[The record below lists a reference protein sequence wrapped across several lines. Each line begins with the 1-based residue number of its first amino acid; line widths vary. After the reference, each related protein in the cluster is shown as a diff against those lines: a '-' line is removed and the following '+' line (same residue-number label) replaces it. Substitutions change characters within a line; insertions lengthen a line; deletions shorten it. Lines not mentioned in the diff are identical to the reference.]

1 MGAIRLVSLIAGALL
16 IMASFSAFFTVNQTQ
31 QALVLQFGE
40 PKRTIQEPGLA
51 FKLPFIQDVI
61 YYEKR
66 VLSLIPQDAEE
77 VILSDQKRLQV
88 DAYARYQIED
98 PLLFYQ
104 TVRNELG
111 ARGRLEAIIDSS
123 VRRALGRETLASILT
138 GQRNDITRSIGEE
151 VNASVSSLGIRI
163 IDVRLRRADYPTAT
177 SQNIFN
183 RMKSEREREAN
194 EFRATG
200 EEEAQKIRADAEKT
214 AGVPA
219 AKRGQGLASEVALA
233 RHDAPACG
241 SGQRASVSSSHVSFP
256 GGLLPPTAKSRSSNT
271 ASRAFM
277 RGTRSEGALVQAH
290 ERPASSRVSAS
301 TTAVASSIAPAKSSR
316 PPKDASATWPRR
328 GAAGIAHAVGSAL
341 QRVPSKDSTLVSA
354 SPPSDENPPATY
366 MRSPCT
372 AAPCCMRGSD
382 NLYLR
387 RAPHYFDFSSAASK
401 RQSPSTPMAQLNL
414 SFNVF
419 GNSRE
424 ISRSQRLHQATV
436 MRGSM

>member
-1 MGAIRLVSLIAGALL
+1 MGIGRLVTLAVIALL
-16 IMASFSAFFTVNQTQ
+16 LAGVSGSLFTVNQTQ

-51 FKLPFIQDVI
+51 FKLPFIQDVT

-151 VNASVSSLGIRI
+151 VNASVSSLGIKI
-163 IDVRLRRADYPTAT
+163 IDVRLRRADYPAAT

-183 RMKSEREREAN
+183 RMKSEREREAK

-214 AGVPA
+214 RTVII
-219 AKRGQGLASEVALA
+219 SEA
-233 RHDAPACG
+233 
-241 SGQRASVSSSHVSFP
+241 QREAQE
-256 GGLLPPTAKSRSSNT
+256 T
-271 ASRAFM
+271 
-277 RGTRSEGALVQAH
+277 
-290 ERPASSRVSAS
+290 
-301 TTAVASSIAPAKSSR
+301 
-316 PPKDASATWPRR
+316 R
-328 GAAGIAHAVGSAL
+328 GAGDGKAIEIYADSFGQDADFFAFYRSMEAYRKSMNNNDTSLVLSPDSGFF
-341 QRVPSKDSTLVSA
+341 RFFKDKNG
-354 SPPSDENPPATY
+354 DE
-366 MRSPCT
+366 
-372 AAPCCMRGSD
+372 
-382 NLYLR
+382 
-387 RAPHYFDFSSAASK
+387 
-401 RQSPSTPMAQLNL
+401 
-414 SFNVF
+414 
-419 GNSRE
+419 
-424 ISRSQRLHQATV
+424 
-436 MRGSM
+436 

>member
-1 MGAIRLVSLIAGALL
+1 MGALRLVSIIAVVGFV
-16 IMASFSAFFTVNQTQ
+16 ITTFSSLFTVNQTQ

-51 FKLPFIQDVI
+51 FKMPFIQDVV

-88 DAYARYQIED
+88 DAYARYRIED

-138 GQRNDITRSIGEE
+138 GQRNDIVRSIGEE
-151 VNASVSSLGIRI
+151 VNASVSSLGIQI

-183 RMKSEREREAN
+183 RMKSEREREAK

-214 AGVPA
+214 RTVII
-219 AKRGQGLASEVALA
+219 SEA
-233 RHDAPACG
+233 
-241 SGQRASVSSSHVSFP
+241 QR
-256 GGLLPPTAKSRSSNT
+256 
-271 ASRAFM
+271 
-277 RGTRSEGALVQAH
+277 QAQ
-290 ERPASSRVSAS
+290 E
-301 TTAVASSIAPAKSSR
+301 T
-316 PPKDASATWPRR
+316 R
-328 GAAGIAHAVGSAL
+328 GAGDGKAIQIYADSFGQDAEFFAFYRSMEAYRKSMGQNETSMVLSPESSFF
-341 QRVPSKDSTLVSA
+341 RFFKDKDGA
-354 SPPSDENPPATY
+354 EQ
-366 MRSPCT
+366 
-372 AAPCCMRGSD
+372 
-382 NLYLR
+382 
-387 RAPHYFDFSSAASK
+387 K
-401 RQSPSTPMAQLNL
+401 
-414 SFNVF
+414 
-419 GNSRE
+419 
-424 ISRSQRLHQATV
+424 
-436 MRGSM
+436 

>member
-1 MGAIRLVSLIAGALL
+1 MGIGRLVTLAIAALL
-16 IMASFSAFFTVNQTQ
+16 LAGVSGSLFTVNQTQ

-51 FKLPFIQDVI
+51 FKLPFIQDVT

-151 VNASVSSLGIRI
+151 VNASVSSLGIKI
-163 IDVRLRRADYPTAT
+163 IDVRLRRADYPAAT

-183 RMKSEREREAN
+183 RMKSEREREAK

-214 AGVPA
+214 RTVII
-219 AKRGQGLASEVALA
+219 SEA
-233 RHDAPACG
+233 
-241 SGQRASVSSSHVSFP
+241 QREAQE
-256 GGLLPPTAKSRSSNT
+256 T
-271 ASRAFM
+271 
-277 RGTRSEGALVQAH
+277 
-290 ERPASSRVSAS
+290 
-301 TTAVASSIAPAKSSR
+301 
-316 PPKDASATWPRR
+316 R
-328 GAAGIAHAVGSAL
+328 GAGDGKAIEIYADSFGQDADFFAFYRSMEAYRKSMNNNDTSLVLSPDSSFF
-341 QRVPSKDSTLVSA
+341 RFFKDKNGT
-354 SPPSDENPPATY
+354 D
-366 MRSPCT
+366 
-372 AAPCCMRGSD
+372 
-382 NLYLR
+382 
-387 RAPHYFDFSSAASK
+387 
-401 RQSPSTPMAQLNL
+401 
-414 SFNVF
+414 
-419 GNSRE
+419 
-424 ISRSQRLHQATV
+424 
-436 MRGSM
+436 

>member
-1 MGAIRLVSLIAGALL
+1 MGIGRLVTLAVAALL
-16 IMASFSAFFTVNQTQ
+16 LAGVSGSLFTVNQTQ

-51 FKLPFIQDVI
+51 FKLPFIQDVT

-88 DAYARYQIED
+88 DAYARYQVQD

-151 VNASVSSLGIRI
+151 VNASVSSLGIKI
-163 IDVRLRRADYPTAT
+163 IDVRLRRADYPAAT

-183 RMKSEREREAN
+183 RMKSEREREAK

-214 AGVPA
+214 RTVII
-219 AKRGQGLASEVALA
+219 SEA
-233 RHDAPACG
+233 
-241 SGQRASVSSSHVSFP
+241 QREAQE
-256 GGLLPPTAKSRSSNT
+256 T
-271 ASRAFM
+271 
-277 RGTRSEGALVQAH
+277 
-290 ERPASSRVSAS
+290 
-301 TTAVASSIAPAKSSR
+301 
-316 PPKDASATWPRR
+316 R
-328 GAAGIAHAVGSAL
+328 GAGDGKAIEIYADSFGQDADFFAFYRSMEAYRKSMNNNDTSLVLSPDSSFF
-341 QRVPSKDSTLVSA
+341 RFFKDKNGT
-354 SPPSDENPPATY
+354 D
-366 MRSPCT
+366 
-372 AAPCCMRGSD
+372 
-382 NLYLR
+382 
-387 RAPHYFDFSSAASK
+387 
-401 RQSPSTPMAQLNL
+401 
-414 SFNVF
+414 
-419 GNSRE
+419 
-424 ISRSQRLHQATV
+424 
-436 MRGSM
+436 

>member
-183 RMKSEREREAN
+183 CMKSEREREAK

-214 AGVPA
+214 RTVIISEAQREA
-219 AKRGQGLASEVALA
+219 QQTRGEGDGEAIKIYADSFGQDAEFFAFYRSMEAYRKSIGNSDTSMVLSPDSSFF
-233 RHDAPACG
+233 RFFKDKSGDAP
-241 SGQRASVSSSHVSFP
+241 
-256 GGLLPPTAKSRSSNT
+256 K
-271 ASRAFM
+271 
-277 RGTRSEGALVQAH
+277 
-290 ERPASSRVSAS
+290 
-301 TTAVASSIAPAKSSR
+301 
-316 PPKDASATWPRR
+316 
-328 GAAGIAHAVGSAL
+328 
-341 QRVPSKDSTLVSA
+341 
-354 SPPSDENPPATY
+354 
-366 MRSPCT
+366 
-372 AAPCCMRGSD
+372 
-382 NLYLR
+382 
-387 RAPHYFDFSSAASK
+387 
-401 RQSPSTPMAQLNL
+401 
-414 SFNVF
+414 
-419 GNSRE
+419 
-424 ISRSQRLHQATV
+424 
-436 MRGSM
+436 

>member
-1 MGAIRLVSLIAGALL
+1 MGIGRLVTLAVIALL
-16 IMASFSAFFTVNQTQ
+16 LAGVSGSLFTVNQTQ

-51 FKLPFIQDVI
+51 FKLPFIQDVT

-151 VNASVSSLGIRI
+151 VNASVSSLGIKI
-163 IDVRLRRADYPTAT
+163 IDVRLRRADYPAAT

-183 RMKSEREREAN
+183 RMKSEREREAK

-214 AGVPA
+214 RTVII
-219 AKRGQGLASEVALA
+219 SEA
-233 RHDAPACG
+233 
-241 SGQRASVSSSHVSFP
+241 QREAQE
-256 GGLLPPTAKSRSSNT
+256 T
-271 ASRAFM
+271 
-277 RGTRSEGALVQAH
+277 
-290 ERPASSRVSAS
+290 
-301 TTAVASSIAPAKSSR
+301 
-316 PPKDASATWPRR
+316 R
-328 GAAGIAHAVGSAL
+328 GAGDGKAIEIYADSFGQDADFFAFYRSMEAYRKSMNNNDTSLVLSPDSSFF
-341 QRVPSKDSTLVSA
+341 RFFKDKNGT
-354 SPPSDENPPATY
+354 D
-366 MRSPCT
+366 
-372 AAPCCMRGSD
+372 
-382 NLYLR
+382 
-387 RAPHYFDFSSAASK
+387 
-401 RQSPSTPMAQLNL
+401 
-414 SFNVF
+414 
-419 GNSRE
+419 
-424 ISRSQRLHQATV
+424 
-436 MRGSM
+436 

>member
-1 MGAIRLVSLIAGALL
+1 MGIGRLVTLAVAALL
-16 IMASFSAFFTVNQTQ
+16 LAGVSGSLFTVNQTQ

-51 FKLPFIQDVI
+51 FKLPFIQDVT

-151 VNASVSSLGIRI
+151 VNASVSSLGIKI
-163 IDVRLRRADYPTAT
+163 IDVRLRRADYPAAT

-183 RMKSEREREAN
+183 RMKSEREREAK

-214 AGVPA
+214 RTVII
-219 AKRGQGLASEVALA
+219 SEA
-233 RHDAPACG
+233 
-241 SGQRASVSSSHVSFP
+241 QREAQE
-256 GGLLPPTAKSRSSNT
+256 T
-271 ASRAFM
+271 
-277 RGTRSEGALVQAH
+277 
-290 ERPASSRVSAS
+290 
-301 TTAVASSIAPAKSSR
+301 
-316 PPKDASATWPRR
+316 R
-328 GAAGIAHAVGSAL
+328 GAGDGKAIEIYADSFGQDADFFAFYRSMEAYRKSMNNNDTSLVLSPDTSFF
-341 QRVPSKDSTLVSA
+341 RFFKDKNGT
-354 SPPSDENPPATY
+354 D
-366 MRSPCT
+366 
-372 AAPCCMRGSD
+372 
-382 NLYLR
+382 
-387 RAPHYFDFSSAASK
+387 K
-401 RQSPSTPMAQLNL
+401 K
-414 SFNVF
+414 
-419 GNSRE
+419 
-424 ISRSQRLHQATV
+424 
-436 MRGSM
+436 

>member
-1 MGAIRLVSLIAGALL
+1 MGIGRLVTLAVIALL
-16 IMASFSAFFTVNQTQ
+16 LAGVSGSLFTVNQTQ

-51 FKLPFIQDVI
+51 FKLPFIQDVT

-151 VNASVSSLGIRI
+151 VNASVSSLGIKI
-163 IDVRLRRADYPTAT
+163 IDVRLRRADYPAAT

-183 RMKSEREREAN
+183 RMKSEREREAK

-214 AGVPA
+214 RTVII
-219 AKRGQGLASEVALA
+219 SEA
-233 RHDAPACG
+233 
-241 SGQRASVSSSHVSFP
+241 QREAQE
-256 GGLLPPTAKSRSSNT
+256 T
-271 ASRAFM
+271 
-277 RGTRSEGALVQAH
+277 
-290 ERPASSRVSAS
+290 
-301 TTAVASSIAPAKSSR
+301 
-316 PPKDASATWPRR
+316 R
-328 GAAGIAHAVGSAL
+328 GAGDGQAIEIYADSFGQDADFFAFYRSMEAYRKSMNNNDTSLVLSPDSSFF
-341 QRVPSKDSTLVSA
+341 RFFKDKNG
-354 SPPSDENPPATY
+354 DE
-366 MRSPCT
+366 
-372 AAPCCMRGSD
+372 
-382 NLYLR
+382 
-387 RAPHYFDFSSAASK
+387 
-401 RQSPSTPMAQLNL
+401 
-414 SFNVF
+414 
-419 GNSRE
+419 
-424 ISRSQRLHQATV
+424 
-436 MRGSM
+436 